1 VTIIPVTIAEPDV
14 FGDYFDDGMKLVDIS
29 QDAALRSCLSD
40 GKTADK
46 TKAAYD
52 GCYGQGY
59 DFDDLAKAGGDD
71 DGLPD
76 ELEEKEACFYKKMG
90 WVSEDNVMDEAA
102 IAADMEGLENRG
114 RIQEE
119 FLSDVGTCVAW
130 SGNFGE
136 RRKREAG
143 MEVQTQDTQDRELV
157 PGLMD
162 TGRRAMGWVKKLVRK
177 VRSPGKGKSGKGD
190 NCPKGPKGKEC
201 RMANRGRGKRTK
213 GKKVNNNNNKSV
225 GGKNKGK
232 NNSQNGN
239 SKGRRARKGG
249 KVGGKGRKAGKSG
262 RGKNARKGGRGRNA
276 GKGGRGKNAR
286 KGGRGRN
293 AGKGGRGKNARK
305 DGRGRNA
312 GKGGRGRNAGKGGKG
327 RKARKKGKGQGKE
340 KDKGGKD
347 KKNDKKKRGK
357 NGKNNKPN
365 ENPDENSKRNN
376 KNNKEKDK
384 SLPEAVYNKL
394 WCIDL
399 AIEQALEK
407 CVEAKILN

>member
-1 VTIIPVTIAEPDV
+1 MGQSGASRVVCSCRLTMRLPYLLSLLVVVTIIPVTIAEPDV

-76 ELEEKEACFYKKMG
+76 ELEEKEGCFYKKMG

-102 IAADMEGLENRG
+102 IAADMEGLENQ
-114 RIQEE
+114 IQEG
-119 FLSDVGTCVAW
+119 FLTDVGTCIAW

-162 TGRRAMGWVKKLVRK
+162 TGRRAMGWVRKLVRK

-190 NCPKGPKGKEC
+190 NCPKGPEGKEC
-201 RMANRGRGKRTK
+201 RRAMRGRGKRTK

-262 RGKNARKGGRGRNA
+262 RGKNARKGGRRRNA

-293 AGKGGRGKNARK
+293 AGKGGRRRNAGKSGRGKNARKGGRGRNSRKGGRGKNARK

-327 RKARKKGKGQGKE
+327 KGQGKE
-340 KDKGGKD
+340 KDKGG
-347 KKNDKKKRGK
+347 
-357 NGKNNKPN
+357 
-365 ENPDENSKRNN
+365 
-376 KNNKEKDK
+376 
-384 SLPEAVYNKL
+384 
-394 WCIDL
+394 
-399 AIEQALEK
+399 
-407 CVEAKILN
+407 

>member
-76 ELEEKEACFYKKMG
+76 ELEEKEGCFYKKMG

-102 IAADMEGLENRG
+102 IAADMEGLENQ
-114 RIQEE
+114 IQEG
-119 FLSDVGTCVAW
+119 FLTDVKTCIAW

-143 MEVQTQDTQDRELV
+143 MEVQDTQDRELV

-162 TGRRAMGWVKKLVRK
+162 TERRAMGWVKKLVRK
-177 VRSPGKGKSGKGD
+177 VRSPGTGKSKKNKKCPEGQKGKD
-190 NCPKGPKGKEC
+190 C
-201 RMANRGRGKRTK
+201 R
-213 GKKVNNNNNKSV
+213 
-225 GGKNKGK
+225 
-232 NNSQNGN
+232 SQ
-239 SKGRRARKGG
+239 R
-249 KVGGKGRKAGKSG
+249 
-262 RGKNARKGGRGRNA
+262 GGR
-276 GKGGRGKNAR
+276 GKGGRKR
-286 KGGRGRN
+286 RGRN
-293 AGKGGRGKNARK
+293 N
-305 DGRGRNA
+305 
-312 GKGGRGRNAGKGGKG
+312 
-327 RKARKKGKGQGKE
+327 KK
-340 KDKGGKD
+340 
-347 KKNDKKKRGK
+347 K
-357 NGKNNKPN
+357 NGKNIRKKKKKNGPKKKKSTPGKSKRGRNGRGNRGKGNKKQPGRRNKKRTGGRRRKSNNKKDGDRRKKNKKKKNENENEGNNKPGKKRNKPN
-365 ENPDENSKRNN
+365 KKKNKDKEEKKEGKRKKDKNDTRSGKN
-376 KNNKEKDK
+376 KNAR

>member
-76 ELEEKEACFYKKMG
+76 ELEEKEGCFYKKMG

-102 IAADMEGLENRG
+102 IAADMEGLENQ
-114 RIQEE
+114 IQEG
-119 FLSDVGTCVAW
+119 FLTDVKTCIAW

-143 MEVQTQDTQDRELV
+143 MEVQGETRKTQDKELV

-162 TGRRAMGWVKKLVRK
+162 TGSRAMGWVRKLVRN
-177 VRSPGKGKSGKGD
+177 VRSPGNGGQNGGKNNNAKGKGKG
-190 NCPKGPKGKEC
+190 KAGKD
-201 RMANRGRGKRTK
+201 KR
-213 GKKVNNNNNKSV
+213 KVNRSKRRRGGKTKKNK
-225 GGKNKGK
+225 GNGKPPARRRARKTKKNKGK
-232 NNSQNGN
+232 GKPKNEN
-239 SKGRRARKGG
+239 KPKRRRGG
-249 KVGGKGRKAGKSG
+249 KTNRNNGKGNRAKRRRGGRAKKNKGNGKKNNENRPSRRRGGKGKKNKGKGSPNNENGSKRRRGGKSKKNNGKGSQNNGDKPKRNG
-262 RGKNARKGGRGRNA
+262 RGKE
-276 GKGGRGKNAR
+276 
-286 KGGRGRN
+286 
-293 AGKGGRGKNARK
+293 
-305 DGRGRNA
+305 
-312 GKGGRGRNAGKGGKG
+312 
-327 RKARKKGKGQGKE
+327 KKKKE
-340 KDKGGKD
+340 KDSNKNNPKERKTK
-347 KKNDKKKRGK
+347 KKNDQ
-357 NGKNNKPN
+357 
-365 ENPDENSKRNN
+365 
-376 KNNKEKDK
+376 

>member
-1 VTIIPVTIAEPDV
+1 MGQSGGSRVVCSCRLTMRLPYLPSLLVVVTILPVTLTEPDV

-76 ELEEKEACFYKKMG
+76 ELEEKEGCFYKKMG

-102 IAADMEGLENRG
+102 IAADMEGLEKE
-114 RIQEE
+114 IQEG

-143 MEVQTQDTQDRELV
+143 MEAQAQDKEVV

-177 VRSPGKGKSGKGD
+177 VRSPGKGQGKGKGVECKKKDRNGKCKDKKKKRNGGRRSGGRRKKPLNKKTKKRSGKPTRRRRRKSD
-190 NCPKGPKGKEC
+190 NKQP
-201 RMANRGRGKRTK
+201 R
-213 GKKVNNNNNKSV
+213 
-225 GGKNKGK
+225 
-232 NNSQNGN
+232 NS
-239 SKGRRARKGG
+239 AT
-249 KVGGKGRKAGKSG
+249 KSG
-262 RGKNARKGGRGRNA
+262 RR
-276 GKGGRGKNAR
+276 
-286 KGGRGRN
+286 
-293 AGKGGRGKNARK
+293 
-305 DGRGRNA
+305 
-312 GKGGRGRNAGKGGKG
+312 
-327 RKARKKGKGQGKE
+327 
-340 KDKGGKD
+340 
-347 KKNDKKKRGK
+347 
-357 NGKNNKPN
+357 
-365 ENPDENSKRNN
+365 
-376 KNNKEKDK
+376 
-384 SLPEAVYNKL
+384 
-394 WCIDL
+394 
-399 AIEQALEK
+399 
-407 CVEAKILN
+407 

>member
-1 VTIIPVTIAEPDV
+1 MGQSGGNRVVCSCRLTMRLPYLTSLLLVATVIIADPDV

-29 QDAALRSCLSD
+29 QDTALRSCLSD

-52 GCYGQGY
+52 ECYGQGY

-102 IAADMEGLENRG
+102 IAADMEGLEDQIKDG
-114 RIQEE
+114 
-119 FLSDVGTCVAW
+119 FGSDVGTCVAW

-143 MEVQTQDTQDRELV
+143 MEVQGETQDREVV

-177 VRSPGKGKSGKGD
+177 VRSPGTKSSKKEKDCKRNKQGKRK
-190 NCPKGPKGKEC
+190 N
-201 RMANRGRGKRTK
+201 NRGNKKKKARGNKKKTTRGKKNKTTR
-213 GKKVNNNNNKSV
+213 GKKKTTR
-225 GGKNKGK
+225 GKKNKNTRGK
-232 NNSQNGN
+232 KNKAKRGKKKTTRGKKNKTTRGKKNKTARGKK
-239 SKGRRARKGG
+239 KGTRR
-249 KVGGKGRKAGKSG
+249 GGKGGQKKESRK
-262 RGKNARKGGRGRNA
+262 
-276 GKGGRGKNAR
+276 
-286 KGGRGRN
+286 
-293 AGKGGRGKNARK
+293 
-305 DGRGRNA
+305 
-312 GKGGRGRNAGKGGKG
+312 
-327 RKARKKGKGQGKE
+327 Q
-340 KDKGGKD
+340 
-347 KKNDKKKRGK
+347 KKN
-357 NGKNNKPN
+357 
-365 ENPDENSKRNN
+365 
-376 KNNKEKDK
+376 DK

-407 CVEAKILN
+407 CVEAKIQN

>member
-76 ELEEKEACFYKKMG
+76 ELEEKEGCFYKKMG

-102 IAADMEGLENRG
+102 IAADMEGLEKE
-114 RIQEE
+114 IQDG

-143 MEVQTQDTQDRELV
+143 MEVQGETQDRELV

-162 TGRRAMGWVKKLVRK
+162 TGRRAMGWVRKLVRK
-177 VRSPGKGKSGKGD
+177 VRSPGKGRSKNGKK
-190 NCPKGPKGKEC
+190 CPTGKEGKKC
-201 RMANRGRGKRTK
+201 REKKRNNRKPKRGKQGKNGRNGQGAGRRKKKKGGLKRKKK
-213 GKKVNNNNNKSV
+213 GKKVTGS
-225 GGKNKGK
+225 
-232 NNSQNGN
+232 
-239 SKGRRARKGG
+239 RR
-249 KVGGKGRKAGKSG
+249 
-262 RGKNARKGGRGRNA
+262 
-276 GKGGRGKNAR
+276 
-286 KGGRGRN
+286 
-293 AGKGGRGKNARK
+293 
-305 DGRGRNA
+305 
-312 GKGGRGRNAGKGGKG
+312 
-327 RKARKKGKGQGKE
+327 Q
-340 KDKGGKD
+340 
-347 KKNDKKKRGK
+347 KKRGK
-357 NGKNNKPN
+357 KVPKSKRQKKKGKKVPGRKRQKKNGKATGRKRKS
-365 ENPDENSKRNN
+365 SKKRPARNGR
-376 KNNKEKDK
+376 KNNRKKNPKKARNGNNGKKRKAKKEK
-384 SLPEAVYNKL
+384 
-394 WCIDL
+394 
-399 AIEQALEK
+399 
-407 CVEAKILN
+407 

>member
-1 VTIIPVTIAEPDV
+1 MGQSGGNRVVCSCRLTMRLPYLTSLLLVATVIIADPDV

-29 QDAALRSCLSD
+29 QDTALRSCLSD

-52 GCYGQGY
+52 ECYGQGY

-102 IAADMEGLENRG
+102 IAADMEGLEDQIKDG
-114 RIQEE
+114 
-119 FLSDVGTCVAW
+119 FGSDVGTCVAW

-143 MEVQTQDTQDRELV
+143 MEVQGETQDREVV

-177 VRSPGKGKSGKGD
+177 VRSPGTKSSKKEKDCKRNKQGKCK
-190 NCPKGPKGKEC
+190 N
-201 RMANRGRGKRTK
+201 NRGKKKKTTRGKKNKTTR
-213 GKKVNNNNNKSV
+213 GKKKTTR
-225 GGKNKGK
+225 GKKNKTTRGK
-232 NNSQNGN
+232 KNKTARGKK
-239 SKGRRARKGG
+239 KGTRR
-249 KVGGKGRKAGKSG
+249 GGKGGQERESRK
-262 RGKNARKGGRGRNA
+262 
-276 GKGGRGKNAR
+276 
-286 KGGRGRN
+286 
-293 AGKGGRGKNARK
+293 
-305 DGRGRNA
+305 
-312 GKGGRGRNAGKGGKG
+312 
-327 RKARKKGKGQGKE
+327 Q
-340 KDKGGKD
+340 
-347 KKNDKKKRGK
+347 KKN
-357 NGKNNKPN
+357 
-365 ENPDENSKRNN
+365 
-376 KNNKEKDK
+376 DK

-394 WCIDL
+394 WCIVL

-407 CVEAKILN
+407 CVEAKIQN